1 MKQVKRI
8 VGLIISLILI
18 VLFCHPGWLPL
29 PEKTAGTMQ
38 SLFDGHFLLRGDAG
52 ITVAHVL
59 MLIPAMLIIW
69 VVCTLLSMLLE
80 VIGKA
85 KSRSATVTNLLQ
97 SIVKYFSIIIALL
110 WGFSI
115 LGVNTGAVL
124 ASIGIIG
131 LIVGFGAQSLIED
144 IITGFFIIFEGEYG
158 VGDIIILDDFRG
170 TVRSIGVRTTV
181 IEDAGGNLKI
191 VNNSDIRNLQN
202 RSRNNSLAIC
212 DIGVAY
218 DTDIPKLREILI
230 PELYKIYDEHRDLY
244 LSAPVFMGIES
255 FGDSAI
261 ILRFH
266 AETKETDIFAARRRL
281 NEDLLAL
288 FRRNGVNIPF
298 PQVVVHPPT

>member
-8 VGLIISLILI
+8 IGLIISLILI
-18 VLFCHPGWLPL
+18 VLFCHPEWLPL

-97 SIVKYFSIIIALL
+97 SIVKYFSVIIALL
-110 WGFSI
+110 WGFS
-115 LGVNTGAVL
+115 
-124 ASIGIIG
+124 
-131 LIVGFGAQSLIED
+131 IVGFGAQSLIED

-261 ILRFH
+261 NLRFH